1 MQPKINTK
9 KQWCRSKSI
18 ARGAP
23 SIARGA
29 PLITRKALFL
39 DVSSLKILKLIL
51 RTYIRK

>member
-9 KQWCRSKSI
+9 AQWCRSKSI

-23 SIARGA
+23 
-29 PLITRKALFL
+29 LIRRKALFL
-39 DVSSLKILKLIL
+39 DVSLLKILKLIL